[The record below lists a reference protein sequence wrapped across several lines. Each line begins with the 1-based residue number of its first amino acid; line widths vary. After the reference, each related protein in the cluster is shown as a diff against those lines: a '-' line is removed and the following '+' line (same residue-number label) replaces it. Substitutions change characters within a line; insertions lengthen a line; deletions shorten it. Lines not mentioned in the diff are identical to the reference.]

1 MEAILALED
10 GRVFRG
16 RAFGAQA
23 EQAGEVVFN
32 TSMTGYQEILTDPSY
47 RGQIVVMTYPEI
59 GNYGTNNEDCESDRP
74 QAGGL
79 VVRQASPVPSNW
91 RATQNLHLYL
101 SNNGLPGLSEVDTR
115 AITKH
120 IRTAGAMRGVLS
132 SVDRNVES
140 LIRKAQAAPMLRDV
154 DLVADVTSQAKKVW
168 TGRRPPRWRSE
179 HAVPEGERP
188 KCVAFDFGTKRNI
201 LNLLVEAGFEVTV
214 VPASCTAEDAL
225 AMEPDAFFLSNGP
238 GDPEVPSYAIDTV
251 KSQFSPPRKVP

>member
-1 MEAILALED
+1 
-10 GRVFRG
+10 
-16 RAFGAQA
+16 
-23 EQAGEVVFN
+23 
-32 TSMTGYQEILTDPSY
+32 
-47 RGQIVVMTYPEI
+47 
-59 GNYGTNNEDCESDRP
+59 
-74 QAGGL
+74 
-79 VVRQASPVPSNW
+79 
-91 RATQNLHLYL
+91 
-101 SNNGLPGLSEVDTR
+101 
-115 AITKH
+115 
-120 IRTAGAMRGVLS
+120 MRGVLS

-251 KSQFSPPRKVP
+251 KSLIGRKPMFGICLGHQILGLALGGRTYKLKFGHRGINQPVQNLDNGKIEITSQNHGFVVDLDSLKHQAVEITHVNLNDGTLEGFRHKKYPAFAVQYHPEASPGPHDARYLFDTFANLMKDHPSHA